1 MDLDNL
7 PIKFPNRADVI
18 AQQVADFRALT
29 PTQRVHELDEM
40 FRLYHFLL
48 NSSGRSEMLQQF
60 ADREEERGRTQILEF
75 VASHE

>member
-1 MDLDNL
+1 MDFDNL
-7 PIKFPNRADVI
+7 PIKFPSRAAVI

-29 PTQRVHELDEM
+29 PIQRIHELDEM

-48 NSSGRSEMLQQF
+48 NTSGRSELLRQF
-60 ADREEERGRTQILEF
+60 ADQEEERGRTQIMKF